1 MTTVRRMPRVA
12 RRTETINNVDFW
24 ATFWSDPSKLMK
36 STLESTFSGLF
47 IEQCEKN
54 NFAIRVRVANFN
66 LNGVNKLYNALQAFA
81 EKLNN
86 RADNRES
93 YEFEVDAVIQD
104 DAFVKFTLN
113 Y

>member
-12 RRTETINNVDFW
+12 RRTETTNNVDFW

-66 LNGVNKLYNALQAFA
+66 LNGVNKLRKALQAFA
-81 EKLNN
+81 KDLTKKAGNPKL
-86 RADNRES
+86 
-93 YEFEVDAVIQD
+93 YEFEVAAVIQD
-104 DAFVKFTLN
+104 NSFVKFTLN